1 MASWVETRKY
11 TLSVSSQNAEAT
23 HLHMRSLL
31 ELRSH
36 NISWVNYAPCI
47 IHAIHLFISCSQ
59 SGSASNGCL
68 EVRIG
73 GSSHGLFNGL
83 MTLRQLLIQG
93 GFYFWPVE
101 CVFKNHIA
109 MFVAGESGE
118 WRLPQ
123 VEISCF
129 DETSAWTLAIFC
141 VSPCPKF
148 VDVAKGMNRSTNG
161 VVWCWMLADTS
172 SMPAR

>member
-1 MASWVETRKY
+1 M
-11 TLSVSSQNAEAT
+11 SVSSQNAEAT

-59 SGSASNGCL
+59 SGSAPNGCL

-101 CVFKNHIA
+101 TVFSKITLQCLLQVNLANGACHKWKLVA
-109 MFVAGESGE
+109 LTKHQLGLWQFFVS
-118 WRLPQ
+118 RLAPNLRM
-123 VEISCF
+123 S
-129 DETSAWTLAIFC
+129 LR
-141 VSPCPKF
+141 
-148 VDVAKGMNRSTNG
+148 G
-161 VVWCWMLADTS
+161 
-172 SMPAR
+172 